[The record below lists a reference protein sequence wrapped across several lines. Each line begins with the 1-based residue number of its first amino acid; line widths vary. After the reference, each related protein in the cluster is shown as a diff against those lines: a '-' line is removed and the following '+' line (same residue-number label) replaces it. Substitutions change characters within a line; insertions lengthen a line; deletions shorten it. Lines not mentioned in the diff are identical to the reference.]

1 VGVTSQ
7 PTSGVIIL
15 TLLGTAS
22 LFLALGWTG
31 PGMNATVVTIGTI
44 VGIAASKSGD
54 ASQDMKT
61 GWLIGATPARQQY
74 GQLLGIATACWA
86 VAFVLPIMHTTYG
99 FGTKELPAPQANLM
113 KTIVDGVLSQKLP
126 WDLVLTGAGISL
138 GALLCGIGGLAFA
151 IGVYLPFSAM
161 APVFVGGCIRALA
174 DRAAGRHTV
183 KGEEESAQAIAE
195 RETNPG
201 VLAASGLVAGE
212 GLAGIVVVIL
222 RFLAKASDDNKIN
235 LWQPLEQLGA
245 QYKTFLDAHK
255 DPLIHG
261 KIPVLGEVGNMA
273 SLVLVLG
280 VCVLLYVAG
289 KKRAAN

>member
-1 VGVTSQ
+1 
-7 PTSGVIIL
+7 
-15 TLLGTAS
+15 
-22 LFLALGWTG
+22 
-31 PGMNATVVTIGTI
+31 
-44 VGIAASKSGD
+44 
-54 ASQDMKT
+54 
-61 GWLIGATPARQQY
+61 
-74 GQLLGIATACWA
+74 
-86 VAFVLPIMHTTYG
+86 
-99 FGTKELPAPQANLM
+99 
-113 KTIVDGVLSQKLP
+113 
-126 WDLVLTGAGISL
+126 
-138 GALLCGIGGLAFA
+138 
-151 IGVYLPFSAM
+151 
-161 APVFVGGCIRALA
+161 
-174 DRAAGRHTV
+174 
-183 KGEEESAQAIAE
+183 
-195 RETNPG
+195 
-201 VLAASGLVAGE
+201 LVAGE